1 MKKIGILFGIL
12 ILCTTIFGETK
23 KYETDVVIIG
33 AGGAGMTAA
42 IEAFD
47 AGANV
52 ILFEKMAF
60 PGGNTVRSKGGLNAA
75 ETSTQKEMKIT
86 DSVKDFYE
94 DTMKGGKNINNP
106 EVVKYF
112 TENSAETVEWLKGIG
127 MDLNDV
133 GAGAGAKNPRMHRPT
148 GGISIG
154 GVLVKTLAG
163 NVEKR
168 NITVLYRTEAQSL
181 VINDGKVE
189 GVKAKDLV
197 RNEDLEISSKA
208 VVIATGGFAAN
219 EELYTKYRKDL
230 KGFITTNHPGADGS
244 GIVMAE
250 KAGAELVD
258 MEYIQTNPTVEQ
270 SKAEVISESVRGN
283 GAIFVNK
290 KGVRFISEMETRD
303 KLSAVILEQPEE
315 YVYIIFDQGLRERMK
330 AVEEMDQIGILITGK
345 DLKELAAKISVEPKV
360 LEDSVAKWNG
370 YVKNGK
376 DEEFG
381 RTTGMKFVLEKGPF
395 YAIPVAPGVHHTMGG
410 IKINSKTEVLGKD
423 NKAIKGLY
431 AAGEVTGGVHGANRL
446 GGNAVA
452 DIIIFGRQAAKQSVE
467 YIGKDKLMGNKN
479 VGKSETAVKVNP
491 ELKAQYKDG
500 TYKATSK
507 GHNGDITVEVIV
519 KDGFIDSIKAVESKE
534 TEMIFKGVENEMI
547 PAMIY
552 NQTSDVDMV
561 TGATV
566 SSRAVRS
573 AVKKALKN

>member
-94 DTMKGGKNINNP
+94 DTMKGGKNINDP

-258 MEYIQTNPTVEQ
+258 MKYIQTNPTVEQ

-500 TYKATSK
+500 TYKATAK

>member
-1 MKKIGILFGIL
+1 
-12 ILCTTIFGETK
+12 
-23 KYETDVVIIG
+23 
-33 AGGAGMTAA
+33 
-42 IEAFD
+42 
-47 AGANV
+47 
-52 ILFEKMAF
+52 
-60 PGGNTVRSKGGLNAA
+60 
-75 ETSTQKEMKIT
+75 
-86 DSVKDFYE
+86 
-94 DTMKGGKNINNP
+94 
-106 EVVKYF
+106 
-112 TENSAETVEWLKGIG
+112 
-127 MDLNDV
+127 
-133 GAGAGAKNPRMHRPT
+133 
-148 GGISIG
+148 
-154 GVLVKTLAG
+154 
-163 NVEKR
+163 
-168 NITVLYRTEAQSL
+168 
-181 VINDGKVE
+181 
-189 GVKAKDLV
+189 
-197 RNEDLEISSKA
+197 
-208 VVIATGGFAAN
+208 
-219 EELYTKYRKDL
+219 
-230 KGFITTNHPGADGS
+230 
-244 GIVMAE
+244 
-250 KAGAELVD
+250 
-258 MEYIQTNPTVEQ
+258 
-270 SKAEVISESVRGN
+270 
-283 GAIFVNK
+283 
-290 KGVRFISEMETRD
+290 
-303 KLSAVILEQPEE
+303 
-315 YVYIIFDQGLRERMK
+315 MK

-345 DLKELAAKISVEPKV
+345 DLKELAGKISVEPKV

-491 ELKAQYKDG
+491 ELKAQYKDE
-500 TYKATSK
+500 TYKATAK
-507 GHNGDITVEVIV
+507 GHNGDITVEVVV
-519 KDGFIDSIKAVESKE
+519 KNGFIDSIKEVESKE

>member
-1 MKKIGILFGIL
+1 
-12 ILCTTIFGETK
+12 
-23 KYETDVVIIG
+23 
-33 AGGAGMTAA
+33 
-42 IEAFD
+42 
-47 AGANV
+47 
-52 ILFEKMAF
+52 
-60 PGGNTVRSKGGLNAA
+60 
-75 ETSTQKEMKIT
+75 MKIT

-94 DTMKGGKNINNP
+94 DTMKGGKNINDP

-154 GVLVKTLAG
+154 GVLVKTLAE

-168 NITVLYRTEAQSL
+168 NVTVLYRTEAQSL

-345 DLKELAAKISVEPKV
+345 DLKELAGKISVEPKV

-500 TYKATSK
+500 TYKATAK
-507 GHNGDITVEVIV
+507 GHNGDITVEVVV

>member
-258 MEYIQTNPTVEQ
+258 MKYIQTNPTVEQ

-500 TYKATSK
+500 TYKATAK

>member
-86 DSVKDFYE
+86 DSVKDFYN

-500 TYKATSK
+500 TYKATAK

>member
-12 ILCTTIFGETK
+12 VLCTTIFGETK

-94 DTMKGGKNINNP
+94 DTMKGGKNINDP

-315 YVYIIFDQGLRERMK
+315 YVYIIFDQGLRENESCR
-330 AVEEMDQIGILITGK
+330 G
-345 DLKELAAKISVEPKV
+345 
-360 LEDSVAKWNG
+360 NG
-370 YVKNGK
+370 SDRN
-376 DEEFG
+376 
-381 RTTGMKFVLEKGPF
+381 
-395 YAIPVAPGVHHTMGG
+395 I
-410 IKINSKTEVLGKD
+410 D
-423 NKAIKGLY
+423 NWK
-431 AAGEVTGGVHGANRL
+431 
-446 GGNAVA
+446 
-452 DIIIFGRQAAKQSVE
+452 
-467 YIGKDKLMGNKN
+467 
-479 VGKSETAVKVNP
+479 
-491 ELKAQYKDG
+491 
-500 TYKATSK
+500 
-507 GHNGDITVEVIV
+507 
-519 KDGFIDSIKAVESKE
+519 
-534 TEMIFKGVENEMI
+534 
-547 PAMIY
+547 
-552 NQTSDVDMV
+552 
-561 TGATV
+561 
-566 SSRAVRS
+566 RS
-573 AVKKALKN
+573 

>member
-12 ILCTTIFGETK
+12 VLCTTIFGETK

-47 AGANV
+47 
-52 ILFEKMAF
+52 
-60 PGGNTVRSKGGLNAA
+60 
-75 ETSTQKEMKIT
+75 
-86 DSVKDFYE
+86 
-94 DTMKGGKNINNP
+94 
-106 EVVKYF
+106 
-112 TENSAETVEWLKGIG
+112 
-127 MDLNDV
+127 
-133 GAGAGAKNPRMHRPT
+133 AGAGAKNPRMHRPT

-181 VINDGKVE
+181 EINDGKVE

-315 YVYIIFDQGLRERMK
+315 YVYIIFDQGLRENESCR
-330 AVEEMDQIGILITGK
+330 G
-345 DLKELAAKISVEPKV
+345 
-360 LEDSVAKWNG
+360 NG
-370 YVKNGK
+370 SDRN
-376 DEEFG
+376 
-381 RTTGMKFVLEKGPF
+381 
-395 YAIPVAPGVHHTMGG
+395 I
-410 IKINSKTEVLGKD
+410 D
-423 NKAIKGLY
+423 NWK
-431 AAGEVTGGVHGANRL
+431 
-446 GGNAVA
+446 
-452 DIIIFGRQAAKQSVE
+452 
-467 YIGKDKLMGNKN
+467 
-479 VGKSETAVKVNP
+479 
-491 ELKAQYKDG
+491 
-500 TYKATSK
+500 
-507 GHNGDITVEVIV
+507 
-519 KDGFIDSIKAVESKE
+519 
-534 TEMIFKGVENEMI
+534 
-547 PAMIY
+547 
-552 NQTSDVDMV
+552 
-561 TGATV
+561 
-566 SSRAVRS
+566 RS
-573 AVKKALKN
+573 

>member
-1 MKKIGILFGIL
+1 M
-12 ILCTTIFGETK
+12 
-23 KYETDVVIIG
+23 
-33 AGGAGMTAA
+33 
-42 IEAFD
+42 
-47 AGANV
+47 
-52 ILFEKMAF
+52 
-60 PGGNTVRSKGGLNAA
+60 
-75 ETSTQKEMKIT
+75 
-86 DSVKDFYE
+86 
-94 DTMKGGKNINNP
+94 
-106 EVVKYF
+106 
-112 TENSAETVEWLKGIG
+112 
-127 MDLNDV
+127 
-133 GAGAGAKNPRMHRPT
+133 
-148 GGISIG
+148 
-154 GVLVKTLAG
+154 
-163 NVEKR
+163 
-168 NITVLYRTEAQSL
+168 
-181 VINDGKVE
+181 
-189 GVKAKDLV
+189 
-197 RNEDLEISSKA
+197 
-208 VVIATGGFAAN
+208 VIATGGFAAN

-345 DLKELAAKISVEPKV
+345 DLKELAGKISVEPKV

-479 VGKSETAVKVNP
+479 VEKSETAVKVNP

-500 TYKATSK
+500 TYKATAK

>member
-12 ILCTTIFGETK
+12 VLCTTIFGETK

-500 TYKATSK
+500 TYKATAK

>member
-52 ILFEKMAF
+52 ILLEKMTF

-94 DTMKGGKNINNP
+94 DTMKGGKNINDP

-315 YVYIIFDQGLRERMK
+315 YIYIIFDQGLRERMK

-345 DLKELAAKISVEPKV
+345 DLKELAGKISVEPKV

-479 VGKSETAVKVNP
+479 VEKSETAVKVNP

-500 TYKATSK
+500 TYKATAK

>member
-500 TYKATSK
+500 TYKATAK

>member
-12 ILCTTIFGETK
+12 VLCTTIFGETK

-94 DTMKGGKNINNP
+94 DTMKGGKNINDP

-345 DLKELAAKISVEPKV
+345 DLKELAGKISVEPKV

-479 VGKSETAVKVNP
+479 VEKSETAVKVNP

-500 TYKATSK
+500 TYKATAK

>member
-168 NITVLYRTEAQSL
+168 NITVLYRTEAQCL

-208 VVIATGGFAAN
+208 VVIDTGGVAAN

-244 GIVMAE
+244 GIVMA
-250 KAGAELVD
+250 
-258 MEYIQTNPTVEQ
+258 
-270 SKAEVISESVRGN
+270 
-283 GAIFVNK
+283 
-290 KGVRFISEMETRD
+290 
-303 KLSAVILEQPEE
+303 
-315 YVYIIFDQGLRERMK
+315 
-330 AVEEMDQIGILITGK
+330 
-345 DLKELAAKISVEPKV
+345 
-360 LEDSVAKWNG
+360 
-370 YVKNGK
+370 
-376 DEEFG
+376 
-381 RTTGMKFVLEKGPF
+381 
-395 YAIPVAPGVHHTMGG
+395 
-410 IKINSKTEVLGKD
+410 
-423 NKAIKGLY
+423 
-431 AAGEVTGGVHGANRL
+431 
-446 GGNAVA
+446 
-452 DIIIFGRQAAKQSVE
+452 
-467 YIGKDKLMGNKN
+467 
-479 VGKSETAVKVNP
+479 
-491 ELKAQYKDG
+491 
-500 TYKATSK
+500 
-507 GHNGDITVEVIV
+507 
-519 KDGFIDSIKAVESKE
+519 
-534 TEMIFKGVENEMI
+534 
-547 PAMIY
+547 
-552 NQTSDVDMV
+552 
-561 TGATV
+561 
-566 SSRAVRS
+566 
-573 AVKKALKN
+573 

>member
-52 ILFEKMAF
+52 ILLEKMAF

-86 DSVKDFYE
+86 YSVKDFYE
-94 DTMKGGKNINNP
+94 DTMKGGKNINDP

-168 NITVLYRTEAQSL
+168 NITVLYRTEAQNL

-345 DLKELAAKISVEPKV
+345 DLKELAGKISVEPKV

-500 TYKATSK
+500 TYKATAK

>member
-60 PGGNTVRSKGGLNAA
+60 LGGNTVRSKGGLNAA

-258 MEYIQTNPTVEQ
+258 MKYIQTNPTVEQ

-500 TYKATSK
+500 TYKATAK

>member
-1 MKKIGILFGIL
+1 
-12 ILCTTIFGETK
+12 
-23 KYETDVVIIG
+23 
-33 AGGAGMTAA
+33 MTAA

-500 TYKATSK
+500 TYKATAK

>member
-345 DLKELAAKISVEPKV
+345 DLKELAGKISVEPKV

-500 TYKATSK
+500 TYKATAK

>member
-94 DTMKGGKNINNP
+94 DTMKGGKNINDP

-500 TYKATSK
+500 TYKATAK